1 MMMTIRSA
9 PKLLLVLVGL
19 LLPCLAQTRPP
30 VGSSNSAGPR
40 VLEEQTRASV
50 VRDYLQAWQSLEKA
64 LSENQPGALDAYF
77 VGVAKDELADTI
89 REQQNLGIHS
99 SYRDQTHDLEIVFYS
114 PDGLSIQL
122 LDQAGY
128 RLEIQD
134 HGRVVGSQQVRS
146 RYVAVMTPTETKWKV
161 RILQAEPQ

>member
-1 MMMTIRSA
+1 MMMTLRSA
-9 PKLLLVLVGL
+9 PTLLLILVAL
-19 LLPCLAQTRPP
+19 LLPCPAQTKLP
-30 VGSSNSAGPR
+30 VTSGDSAGPR
-40 VLEEQTRASV
+40 ALEEQTRASV
-50 VRDYLQAWQSLEKA
+50 VRDYLQAWQSLQKA
-64 LSENQPGALDAYF
+64 LSENQPDVLAEYF
-77 VGVAKDELADTI
+77 VGIAKDELAETV
-89 REQQNLGIHS
+89 RQQQSLGIHS

-122 LDQAGY
+122 LDKAAY

-146 RYVAVMTPTETKWKV
+146 RYVAVLTPTETKWKV